1 MDSFLKKFVRAKLGK
16 KKKSVLCNRP
26 SLTINSHSFSFKGVL
41 RPAKNT
47 FLNSFK
53 PHFTTCRLKCGL
65 IDYVVLNFYP
75 ENNDKLVEWKR
86 IKGVDRNE
94 KFVRAKLGKKKKS
107 VLCNRPSLTINS
119 HSFSFKGVLRPAKNT
134 FLNSF
139 KPHFTTCRLKCGL
152 IDYVVLNF
160 YPENNDKLVEWKC
173 IKGVDRNEWFF
184 HTLFKNLSM
193 LSVRISSCG
202 CTREV
207 WRARKMRKSSSRR
220 SREQL

>member
-26 SLTINSHSFSFKGVL
+26 SFAYNQFSFFFFQR
-41 RPAKNT
+41 RPQACQKY
-47 FLNSFK
+47 FSNSFK

-107 VLCNRPSLTINS
+107 VLCNRPSFAYNQ
-119 HSFSFKGVLRPAKNT
+119 FSFFFFQRRPQACQKY
-134 FLNSF
+134 FSNSF

-184 HTLFKNLSM
+184 HTLEFH
-193 LSVRISSCG
+193 I
-202 CTREV
+202 
-207 WRARKMRKSSSRR
+207 
-220 SREQL
+220 